1 MQIKKYFAIDKKRC
15 QTAFL
20 SAVIIG
26 LLVHFYRF
34 TNLLP
39 NHDAIWNFYSSQ
51 NMLKSGRWFLG
62 IACGLSTYFD
72 LPWVIGLVSLVY
84 MGVTAAVIAE
94 IFQMRSPFAIGLCSG
109 LLVSFPAITATM
121 GYEFT
126 ADGYMLAMALAAL
139 SVYLSR
145 FVYLDGKQSLPFVLS
160 GVCLC
165 LTMAIYQA
173 YVCFAFV
180 LALCYCIV
188 ELLEN
193 CWDNKHLLK
202 WIFIQIAVYICA
214 FIAYSVIWEALL
226 AIQGVE
232 KVHYN
237 GIDELGFVGFG
248 GILRA
253 LWSIL
258 YSFVRYFITYN
269 FLLRGFTT
277 WTLLGLLFLLAAA
290 GVLVAAIKK
299 SDIAKRRFPF
309 FVLILCVLFLPI
321 GCFALYLVSKGVFYH
336 ALMMQSIAVIYITV
350 AVVAAR
356 WLGCGK
362 KIRWKNAVFALLLA
376 VAFYN
381 SMYASIY
388 YGYMQ
393 MAFLRTQSAATEIS
407 TRIHLLDD
415 GTIKYV
421 AFYGKLDPWEG
432 KNQFYPVEIAQ
443 MSGIMPL
450 DRNMLSPYFLLTYTD
465 FSLSWYRSNA
475 VEYPAVESDP
485 ILPVPDDWEYQFPL
499 LPAAE
504 REALQ
509 QTQAVMDMPIWPAR
523 DSIQVIGE
531 TVVVKLS

>member
-94 IFQMRSPFAIGLCSG
+94 IFQMRSPFVIGLCSG

-193 CWDNKHLLK
+193 RWDNKHLLK

-269 FLLRGFTT
+269 FLLRGFT
-277 WTLLGLLFLLAAA
+277 
-290 GVLVAAIKK
+290 
-299 SDIAKRRFPF
+299 
-309 FVLILCVLFLPI
+309 
-321 GCFALYLVSKGVFYH
+321 
-336 ALMMQSIAVIYITV
+336 
-350 AVVAAR
+350 
-356 WLGCGK
+356 
-362 KIRWKNAVFALLLA
+362 
-376 VAFYN
+376 
-381 SMYASIY
+381 
-388 YGYMQ
+388 
-393 MAFLRTQSAATEIS
+393 
-407 TRIHLLDD
+407 
-415 GTIKYV
+415 
-421 AFYGKLDPWEG
+421 
-432 KNQFYPVEIAQ
+432 
-443 MSGIMPL
+443 
-450 DRNMLSPYFLLTYTD
+450 
-465 FSLSWYRSNA
+465 
-475 VEYPAVESDP
+475 
-485 ILPVPDDWEYQFPL
+485 
-499 LPAAE
+499 
-504 REALQ
+504 
-509 QTQAVMDMPIWPAR
+509 
-523 DSIQVIGE
+523 
-531 TVVVKLS
+531 

>member
-94 IFQMRSPFAIGLCSG
+94 IFQMRSPFVIGLCSG

-145 FVYLDGKQSLPFVLS
+145 FVYLDGKQSLPFALS

-193 CWDNKHLLK
+193 RWDNKHLLK

-258 YSFVRYFITYN
+258 YADGVFKNPVRCHRNQHPHSFAGRWHNQVCGFLWEAGPLGGKKSILPCGDCPDVRYNAPGPQYAVPLFPADIH
-269 FLLRGFTT
+269 GFQ
-277 WTLLGLLFLLAAA
+277 
-290 GVLVAAIKK
+290 
-299 SDIAKRRFPF
+299 PE
-309 FVLILCVLFLPI
+309 
-321 GCFALYLVSKGVFYH
+321 LVSK
-336 ALMMQSIAVIYITV
+336 Q
-350 AVVAAR
+350 
-356 WLGCGK
+356 
-362 KIRWKNAVFALLLA
+362 
-376 VAFYN
+376 
-381 SMYASIY
+381 
-388 YGYMQ
+388 
-393 MAFLRTQSAATEIS
+393 
-407 TRIHLLDD
+407 
-415 GTIKYV
+415 
-421 AFYGKLDPWEG
+421 
-432 KNQFYPVEIAQ
+432 
-443 MSGIMPL
+443 
-450 DRNMLSPYFLLTYTD
+450 
-465 FSLSWYRSNA
+465 RS
-475 VEYPAVESDP
+475 
-485 ILPVPDDWEYQFPL
+485 
-499 LPAAE
+499 
-504 REALQ
+504 
-509 QTQAVMDMPIWPAR
+509 
-523 DSIQVIGE
+523 
-531 TVVVKLS
+531 